1 MQRPSAS
8 DASTT
13 LIARR
18 VILSR
23 IDADDWNRGALAA
36 GGSVRS
42 SYAHLETLRLK
53 ILMPAGMETFI
64 VWRSIGGQE
73 ERIGHFIVTRRKGTR
88 YFYDGVCLREQ
99 HQRHW
104 ADVVAMALEAYGPG
118 QFEYGWEWS
127 LERCREEELRR
138 LSGVSITGV
147 RNITV
152 HAIDFAAWG
161 SWEGYKASVSE
172 NVRRNA
178 RKAPVQYPG
187 IRLAYRRGLLLLLD
201 IPKLTLLRRAMYLRK
216 GLPFRPIR
224 IGLGYLAGALLY
236 SGDDLLVSA
245 KVGRKAIAINRF
257 TRFGPLTYF
266 RDGAAIDQ
274 PGGAVWYLM
283 LTVLGRFYGQ
293 APQAKILMGYVE
305 VKPNAEP
312 ADGLFRARRSLRAS
326 DFPTSVLSF
335 VWDGAATAARGA

>member
-1 MQRPSAS
+1 M
-8 DASTT
+8 
-13 LIARR
+13 
-18 VILSR
+18 
-23 IDADDWNRGALAA
+23 
-36 GGSVRS
+36 RS

-99 HQRHW
+99 DQRYW
-104 ADVVAMALEAYGPG
+104 ADVVAMVLEAYGPG
-118 QFEYGWEWS
+118 RFEYGWEWS
-127 LERCREEELRR
+127 LEPCREDELRR
-138 LSGVSITGV
+138 VSGVSITGV

-152 HAIDFAAWG
+152 HAIDFAAWR

-178 RKAPVQYPG
+178 RKALVQCPQ
-187 IRLAYRRGLLLLLD
+187 IRLAYRRGLLSLLD

-216 GLPFRPIR
+216 GLPFRPLR

-245 KVGRKAIAINRF
+245 KVGRKTIAINRF
-257 TRFGPLTYF
+257 TRFGHLTYF
-266 RDGAAIDQ
+266 RDGASINSA
-274 PGGAVWYLM
+274 GRRLVWYLM
-283 LTVLGRFYGQ
+283 LTILGRFYGQ
-293 APQAKILMGYVE
+293 APHGKVLMGYVE

-326 DFPTSVLSF
+326 DFPTSVLAF
-335 VWDGAATAARGA
+335 TWDEARTAVSAS